1 MIQLSNIKFRIGDRT
16 LLDDASLGL
25 PKGAR
30 AGLVGRNGVGK
41 TTLFGIITGEIP
53 IESGSV
59 SLPKNARIGQVAQE
73 APSGRETLIEVVLAA
88 DRERADLLQEAEI
101 ATDPHRIADV
111 HMRLVDIDAHSAEA
125 RAASILSGL
134 GFDHSAQNR
143 PCSSFSGGWR
153 MRVALAAVLF
163 SEPDLLLLDEP
174 TNYLDLEG
182 TLWLISFLAR
192 YRHTVIVI
200 SHDRDLLDQAVD
212 MIVHLDQGKLT
223 PYRGGYSKFDRQR
236 RERQALQLNLRKKQ
250 LDERKHM
257 EAFVERFRAKATKAR
272 QAQSRLKALQRLEPI
287 AELIDDRIY
296 PFAIPTPD
304 RPAAPPIVALEDV
317 SLGYPPDPPV
327 LRGLDLTLGND
338 DRIGLLGQNGNGKS
352 TLARFLSNRLEAMS
366 GRARRHHKL
375 KVGYF
380 AQHQLDE
387 LNPSRSSYDHVRDL
401 LPDATEA
408 SVRARAGALGFP
420 GRRMDTPTG
429 DLSGGEKA
437 RLLLGLAAFGGV
449 DLLVLDEPTNHLD
462 IDSRGALIL
471 ALNEYA
477 GALVII
483 SHDRHLMEATVDR
496 LWLVANGGVSPFDG
510 DMGDYR
516 RLILGGAKRKAEG
529 ENRGIASRDRRRDAA
544 KRRDEIAPL
553 RKKIRDAESRIAALQ
568 KDIQRIDSLLASP
581 ETYAGQPD
589 LLTKQAKSRS
599 EAATALVAEE
609 ARWLDLSAELE
620 RRVATKADQDDPT
633 A

>member
-1 MIQLSNIKFRIGDRT
+1 MIQLSNIKFKIGDRT
-16 LLDDASLGL
+16 LLDDASIGL

-53 IESGSV
+53 IESGLV
-59 SLPKNARIGQVAQE
+59 GLPKNARIGQVAQE
-73 APSGRETLIEVVLAA
+73 APSGQETLIEVVLAA
-88 DRERADLLQEAEI
+88 DRERAYLLQEAET

-111 HMRLVDIDAHSAEA
+111 HMRLADIDAHSAEA
-125 RAASILSGL
+125 RAASILAGL
-134 GFDHSAQNR
+134 GFDHSAQRR

-163 SEPDLLLLDEP
+163 AEPDLLLLDEP

-212 MIVHLDQGKLT
+212 MIVHLEQGKLT

-257 EAFVERFRAKATKAR
+257 EAFVERFRAKASKAR

-317 SLGYPPDPPV
+317 CLGYPPDPPV

-387 LNPSRSSYDHVRDL
+387 LDPSRSAYHHVRDL
-401 LPDATEA
+401 RPDDTEA

-449 DLLVLDEPTNHLD
+449 DLLILDEPTNHLD

-496 LWLVANGGVSPFDG
+496 LWLVADGGVSAFDG

-516 RLILGGAKRKAEG
+516 RLILGGTKRKTEG
-529 ENRGIASRDRRRDAA
+529 DNRGIGARERRRDAA

-553 RKKIRDAESRIAALQ
+553 RKEVRDAESRIAAIQ
-568 KDIQRIDSLLASP
+568 KEIRQIDSLLASP

-589 LLTKQAKSRS
+589 VLTQQAKSRS
-599 EAATALVAEE
+599 EAEAALAAEE

-620 RRVATKADQDDPT
+620 RRVGTKAD
-633 A
+633 

>member
-1 MIQLSNIKFRIGDRT
+1 MIQLSNIKYRIGDRT

-53 IESGSV
+53 LESGSV
-59 SLPKNARIGQVAQE
+59 NMPKNARIGQVAQE
-73 APSGRETLIEVVLAA
+73 APSGQETLIEVVLAA
-88 DRERADLLQEAEI
+88 DLERANLLQEAET
-101 ATDPHRIADV
+101 ATDPHRIADL
-111 HMRLVDIDAHSAEA
+111 HMRLADIDAHSAEA
-125 RAASILSGL
+125 RAASILAGL
-134 GFDHSAQNR
+134 GFNHSEQHR

-192 YRHTVIVI
+192 YRHTVIVV

-236 RERQALQLNLRKKQ
+236 RERQALHVKLRKKQ

-257 EAFVERFRAKATKAR
+257 EAFVERFRAQATKAR
-272 QAQSRLKALQRLEPI
+272 QAQSRLKALERLEPI

-296 PFAIPTPD
+296 PFAIPTPE
-304 RPAAPPIVALEDV
+304 RPATPPIVALEDV
-317 SLGYPPDPPV
+317 CLGYPPDPPV
-327 LRGLDLTLGND
+327 LSALDLTLGSD

-352 TLARFLSNRLEAMS
+352 TLARFLSNRLDAMS

-380 AQHQLDE
+380 AQHQLEE
-387 LNPSRSSYDHVRDL
+387 LDPTRSAYDHVRDL
-401 LPDATEA
+401 RPDDTEA

-449 DLLVLDEPTNHLD
+449 DLLILDEPTNHLD
-462 IDSRGALIL
+462 IDSREALIR

-477 GALVII
+477 GTLVII

-496 LWLVANGGVSPFDG
+496 LWLVADGGVSSFDG
-510 DMGDYR
+510 DMSDYR
-516 RLILGGAKRKAEG
+516 RLILGGPKRKTEG
-529 ENRGIASRDRRRDAA
+529 ENRGVPAKDRRRDAA

-553 RKKIRDAESRIAALQ
+553 RKKVRDSESRVSAMQ
-568 KDIQRIDSLLASP
+568 KEIRRIDSLLASP
-581 ETYAGQPD
+581 QTYAGQPEV
-589 LLTKQAKSRS
+589 LARHAKSRS
-599 EAATALVAEE
+599 DAEAALAAEE

-620 RRVATKADQDDPT
+620 RLVETKAG
-633 A
+633 